1 MKTFMISFCFN
12 FELEQV
18 NCSFKKKTFYIY
30 NFFFLHQLFHEKN
43 YEWATVCFER
53 ANDKYWERMAKASGL
68 KAMADY
74 MRNSKPDEAN
84 SALREAAEIF
94 EAIGKAY
101 FAARC
106 FTDLGEYER
115 AGMDSLTR
123 I

>member
-1 MKTFMISFCFN
+1 MKTFMISFSFN

-18 NCSFKKKTFYIY
+18 YCFIFYTLYIY
-30 NFFFLHQLFHEKN
+30 FVFLHQLFHEKN
-43 YEWATVCFER
+43 YEPAAMCFER